1 MITFLISIIMFS
13 LGFVAGSFLR
23 ASTFDS
29 LDWRCLKWN
38 ADSFGYR
45 PVPDGTMLY
54 RGDKVMMA
62 LPIDPG
68 HWGEEGTVYGDE
80 PS

>member
-1 MITFLISIIMFS
+1 MTYLIVFLSFI
-13 LGFVAGSFLR
+13 LGCSAGSR
-23 ASTFDS
+23 WRSYSFDN

-38 ADSFGYR
+38 SDSFGYR
-45 PVPDGTMLY
+45 PVPDGAKLY

-62 LPIDPG
+62 LSIDPG
-68 HWGEEGTVYGDE
+68 HWPEEGVPYGEE